1 MNGDN
6 VTYFD
11 SLGVEHIPNE
21 IKKIMENKNITTSIY
36 RIEANDSILCVYF
49 WIGCIDFIL
58 KGKSLLDYG
67 DLFSP
72 VNMKRTVKQN

>member
-36 RIEANDSILCVYF
+36 RIEANDSTLCVYF
-49 WIGCIDFIL
+49 
-58 KGKSLLDYG
+58 
-67 DLFSP
+67 
-72 VNMKRTVKQN
+72 

>member
-36 RIEANDSILCVYF
+36 RIEANDSTLCVYF

-58 KGKSLLDYG
+58 KGKSLLDYD

-72 VNMKRTVKQN
+72 MNMKRTIKQN